1 MDVCLCLGMQRR
13 AAAAY
18 FLFFLVLSIGAYAM
32 NAMVNVPAARSQG
45 LGAVTVMSALTAIL
59 LIGLSYLPV
68 RG

>member
-1 MDVCLCLGMQRR
+1 MQRR

-18 FLFFLVLSIGAYAM
+18 FLLFLVLSIGAYAIDTM
-32 NAMVNVPAARSQG
+32 ANVPAARSKG
-45 LGAVTVMSALTAIL
+45 LVAVTVMSAVAGIL